1 MPLLRVKKKKTK
13 RVISGPGAAHMNL
26 INSGAIMREELH
38 RLVGK
43 HKKLIKEGTSP
54 GRAQSMMKKIEELT
68 ARLEALSTELDE

>member
-26 INSGAIMREELH
+26 FNYSAIMREELH
-38 RLVGK
+38 RLVGE
-43 HKKLIKEGTSP
+43 HKKLIKGGTSR

-68 ARLEALSTELDE
+68 ARLEALSTELDK